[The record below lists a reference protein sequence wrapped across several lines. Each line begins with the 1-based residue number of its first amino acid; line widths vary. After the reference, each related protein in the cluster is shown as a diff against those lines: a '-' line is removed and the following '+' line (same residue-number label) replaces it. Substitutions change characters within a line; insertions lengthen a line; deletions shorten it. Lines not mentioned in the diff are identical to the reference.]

1 MRTEDRANQAIPIIS
16 PKATF
21 EELREE
27 TEKAVLRVLASG
39 DYILG
44 EETARFEKEAC
55 EYLGVP
61 HAIGVSSGTEAL
73 LVALQEL
80 EVGPGDEVITPCFTF
95 IATAT
100 VVARMG
106 AKPVFADIDPATY
119 QMEPSAVERALTP
132 RTRAILPV
140 HLYGHPGP
148 LDRYAEAARQGGR
161 AIPLIEDAAQAIGSI
176 SAAAGMRRK
185 AGTIGD
191 WGCFSFYPTKNLPAC
206 GEAGLLVT
214 SSAERAERARQL
226 RTHGQ
231 DAPYRHRL
239 LGGNARLD
247 AIQAAV
253 LRVRLPHVDKW
264 NGQRRSNAALYDRLF
279 EESGLLT
286 RWEGFHLPPR
296 AWGGESGNYHQYTV
310 RVPSS
315 GPGGRADQVPRDALK
330 AFLAERGIQSGVY
343 YPIPLS
349 LQPVFAGLGH
359 GPGDFPHAEA
369 AAKEVLSLPVHHA
382 LRPGDV
388 ERVVGAIVDFL
399 GH

>member
-1 MRTEDRANQAIPIIS
+1 LTPAAIPIIS
-16 PKATF
+16 PRATF

-44 EETARFEKEAC
+44 EETARLEKEMGD
-55 EYLGVP
+55 YLGVP
-61 HAIGVSSGTEAL
+61 HAVGVSSGTEAL

-106 AKPVFADIDPATY
+106 ARPVFADIDPGTY
-119 QMEPSAVERALTP
+119 QMDPAAVERAITP

-148 LDRYAEAARQGGR
+148 LDAWLDAARRDGR
-161 AIPLIEDAAQAIGSI
+161 SIPVIEDAAQAIGTTC
-176 SAAAGMRRK
+176 AAAGGRRK
-185 AGTIGD
+185 AGTLGD

-206 GEAGLLVT
+206 GEAGLMVT
-214 SSAERAERARQL
+214 SSRERAERARQL

-247 AIQAAV
+247 AIQSAV
-253 LRVRLPHVDKW
+253 LRVRLPHLERW
-264 NGQRRSNAALYDRLF
+264 NDRRRANAALYDRLL
-279 EESGLLT
+279 EESGLLA
-286 RWEGFHLPPR
+286 RWEGFRLPPR
-296 AWGGESGNYHQYTV
+296 AWGGESANYHQYTV
-310 RVPSS
+310 RVPVS
-315 GPGGRADQVPRDALK
+315 GPGGRGDVLPRDALK
-330 AFLAERGIQSGVY
+330 AFLAERGIQTGVY

-359 GPGDFPHAEA
+359 HPGDFPEAEA
-369 AAKEVLSLPVHHA
+369 AAREVLSLPVHHA
-382 LRPGDV
+382 LRAGDV
-388 ERVVGAIVDFL
+388 ERVVEAIVDFR
-399 GH
+399 GN